1 MDDQAFRRERMLA
14 SGLLREPSPA
24 ELAALTRLMEG
35 ANALD
40 ATRGVVSAAATRASA
55 TLASLP
61 PRPSY
66 RRPRAVIG

>member
-24 ELAALTRLMEG
+24 ELAKLTRLMEG
-35 ANALD
+35 ATALE
-40 ATRGVVSAAATRASA
+40 ATRGVESAAASRASLA
-55 TLASLP
+55 LASLP
-61 PRPSY
+61 TRPSY